1 MCSLPSYATKPIILC
16 VDDSETQ
23 LWLRAK
29 VLEQNGYAV
38 LKATSAFRALQVL
51 RANAISLVLS
61 DHMLSETTGL
71 ELARQIKRIKPH
83 VPVVIYSG
91 AAANDE
97 GCGLL
102 HPQR

>member
-1 MCSLPSYATKPIILC
+1 MCSSPSYFPKPLIHC

-38 LKATSAFRALQVL
+38 LKASSAAKAFQLL
-51 RANAISLVLS
+51 RANSISLVLS
-61 DHMLSETTGL
+61 DHMLSDTSGL
-71 ELARQIKRIKPH
+71 ELARQIKRINPH

-91 AAANDE
+91 TPPPTMQDVD
-97 GCGLL
+97 CFI
-102 HPQR
+102 